1 MDNQHN
7 IHVLSD
13 GVQAAL
19 SRSQPWNAPAV
30 LLPAPPKTASQTLT
44 ALILGLMPSGIDRP
58 AMEGG
63 HHQGLRIQPVGRL
76 ERWRFRSGLQQRPTA
91 ALIYGH
97 YLATPLNLKRM
108 ARRYSPAVC
117 CIPVRPLGELICSLI
132 SHCERGH
139 GPVDPKLLNWTEG
152 LAHFSDLSLSDR
164 FELLSSRYLPLIQSL
179 IDGWIY
185 TASALGIPCMVVP
198 FSSVTRRQQQLAQE
212 IAPTLA
218 RTLSIPV
225 PCPAQSERV
234 SRNRTTIPRVQLND
248 INPDALHRVERL
260 ANLLFC
266 SDVSPQQNL
275 HRYLLHDLRPQS
287 EAPVTPLLWRFS

>member
-63 HHQGLRIQPVGRL
+63 HHQGLRIEPVGRL

-139 GPVDPKLLNWTEG
+139 GPVDPKLLSWTEG
-152 LAHFSDLSLSDR
+152 VAHFSDLSLSDR
-164 FELLSSRYLPLIQSL
+164 FELLASRYLPLIQSL
-179 IDGWIY
+179 IDGWIH
-185 TASALGIPCMVVP
+185 TASALGSPCLVVP
-198 FSSVTRRQQQLAQE
+198 FTSVTGRQQQLAQE
-212 IAPTLA
+212 IAPTIA
-218 RTLSIPV
+218 STLSMPV
-225 PCPAQSERV
+225 PLPPQSERV

-248 INPDALHRVERL
+248 INPDALHRVEQL
-260 ANLLFC
+260 ASLLFRR
-266 SDVSPQQNL
+266 DASPLQEL
-275 HRYLLHDLRPQS
+275 HRYLLQDLRSQS
-287 EAPVTPLLWRFS
+287 EALETPLLWRFS

>member
-1 MDNQHN
+1 MDNQHS
-7 IHVLSD
+7 IHLLSD

-44 ALILGLMPSGIDRP
+44 ALIAGLMPLAIDQP
-58 AMEGG
+58 SMEGG
-63 HHQGLRIQPVGRL
+63 HHQGLRIDPVGRL
-76 ERWRFRSGLQQRPTA
+76 ERWGFRSGLQQRPRA

-97 YLATPLNLKRM
+97 YLATPLNLKRI
-108 ARRYSPAVC
+108 ARRYIPAVC

-152 LAHFSDLSLSDR
+152 LMHYRDLSVSDR

-179 IDGWIY
+179 IDGWIH
-185 TASALGIPCMVVP
+185 TAAALGIPCLLVP

-218 RTLSIPV
+218 STLSIPV
-225 PCPAQSERV
+225 PLPSPSERV
-234 SRNRTTIPRVQLND
+234 SRNRTTIPRVQLNG
-248 INPDALHRVERL
+248 IV
-260 ANLLFC
+260 
-266 SDVSPQQNL
+266 
-275 HRYLLHDLRPQS
+275 
-287 EAPVTPLLWRFS
+287 

>member
-1 MDNQHN
+1 MHDQHS
-7 IHVLSD
+7 IHMLSD

-44 ALILGLMPSGIDRP
+44 ALVAGLLPSRIDRP

-63 HHQGLRIQPVGRL
+63 HHQGLRIKPVGRL
-76 ERWRFRSGLQQRPTA
+76 EQWRFRSGLQQRPTA

-97 YLATPLNLKRM
+97 YLATPLNLKRI
-108 ARRYSPAVC
+108 ARRYIPTVC
-117 CIPVRPLGELICSLI
+117 CIPVRPLAELICSLI

-152 LAHFSDLSLSDR
+152 LAHYSNLTLSDR
-164 FELLSSRYLPLIQSL
+164 FELLSTRYLPLIQTL
-179 IDGWIY
+179 IDGWIH
-185 TASALGIPCMVVP
+185 TASAVGIPYLVVP
-198 FSSVTRRQQQLAQE
+198 FSSVTQQQLPLAQE

-218 RTLSIPV
+218 RSLSIPV
-225 PCPAQSERV
+225 PCPSHSERV

-248 INPDALHRVERL
+248 INPDVIHRVERL
-260 ANLLFC
+260 ANVLFC
-266 SDVSPQQNL
+266 SNAPPLEDL
-275 HRYLLHDLRPQS
+275 HHYLLQDLRP
-287 EAPVTPLLWRFS
+287 

>member
-1 MDNQHN
+1 MHAQDT

-13 GVQAAL
+13 GFQAAL

-44 ALILGLMPSGIDRP
+44 ALISGLMPSGIDRP

-63 HHQGLRIQPVGRL
+63 HHQGVRIEPVRRL
-76 ERWRFRSGLQQRPTA
+76 ERWRFRSGLQQPPAA

-97 YLATPLNLKRM
+97 YLATPLNLKRI

-152 LAHFSDLSLSDR
+152 VAHYSILTLSDR
-164 FELLSSRYLPLIQSL
+164 FELLSTRYLPLIQSL
-179 IDGWIY
+179 IDGWFH

-218 RTLSIPV
+218 STLSIPV
-225 PCPAQSERV
+225 ALPSQSERV
-234 SRNRTTIPRVQLND
+234 CRTRTTIPRVQLND
-248 INPDALHRVERL
+248 IHLDALHRVERL
-260 ANLLFC
+260 ASLLFC
-266 SDVSPQQNL
+266 SDASPLQDL
-275 HRYLLHDLRPQS
+275 HRYLLQDLRPLS
-287 EAPVTPLLWRFS
+287 EATETPLLWRFS